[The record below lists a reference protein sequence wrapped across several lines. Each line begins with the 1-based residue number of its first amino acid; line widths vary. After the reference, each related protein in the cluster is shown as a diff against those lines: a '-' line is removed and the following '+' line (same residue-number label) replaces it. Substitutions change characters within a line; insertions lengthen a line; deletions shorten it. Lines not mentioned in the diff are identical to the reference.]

1 MKKLLCLLFVLPVFF
16 ACGPSIKLSQSWVPP
31 GVTHPKF
38 NKIVV
43 LVLAPAKYSAAGHI
57 GEQQLAAELKVNGV
71 NAVSAQDEFGP
82 QQFRN
87 DDEQGVVAKLKRS
100 GADAVIVTSLLDEE
114 KEKRWVPGTDF
125 PPPYYGRFW
134 GYYSF
139 WYARAYNPG
148 YYETTRKYYFET
160 NLYDLSNSTLLYSV
174 QSQTVDP
181 GSPEQLARVFSKKV
195 VKDMKAKQVI

>member
-1 MKKLLCLLFVLPVFF
+1 MKKLLYLLFVLPFF
-16 ACGPSIKLSQSWVPP
+16 YSCGPSIKLSQSWVAP
-31 GVTHPKF
+31 GMTHQKF
-38 NKIVV
+38 NKIIV

-57 GEQQLAAELKVNGV
+57 GEQQLAAELKANGV
-71 NAVSAQDEFGP
+71 DAVSAQDEFGP

-87 DDEQGVVAKLKRS
+87 DDEQGVLAKMKKS
-100 GADAVIVTSLLDEE
+100 GADAVIVTSLLDVE
-114 KEKRWVPGTDF
+114 KEKKYVPGADF

-134 GYYSF
+134 GYYSY
-139 WYARAYNPG
+139 WYNRAYTPG

-160 NLYDLSNSTLLYSV
+160 NLYDLSNSNLLYSI

-181 GSPEQLARVFSKKV
+181 GSAEQLARAFSKRV